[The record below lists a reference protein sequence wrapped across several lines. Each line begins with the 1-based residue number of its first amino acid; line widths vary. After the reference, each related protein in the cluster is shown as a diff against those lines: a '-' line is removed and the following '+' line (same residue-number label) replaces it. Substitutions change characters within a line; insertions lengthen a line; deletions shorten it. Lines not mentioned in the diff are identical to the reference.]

1 MPVQTRQAALPDRA
15 IVLGAA
21 DVSDEALTA
30 MVGDSL
36 DVDGVE
42 LVDGQVAVAAYD
54 LEALTTAGRY
64 WVRGTARHSGGQSSY
79 AFFVKVVQS
88 WTRSPQFQRVPE
100 PLREIAAAGL
110 PWRNEPAVYRSDLAA
125 RLPTGLAMPR
135 AHAVVEI
142 DDLSAGLWL
151 QAIAH
156 DPSRW
161 QPPTFARA
169 AYLLGR
175 LAASPRVRPLRS
187 LGSSDVV
194 RGYGHGRLEHQV
206 LPALRTPELWN
217 HPLVAP
223 AFDPVQRDRLL
234 ATADALPQL
243 LQELDGAPLGTAHGD
258 ACPRNLLVRPEDPN
272 GFVLID
278 FGFWCEAPLGFDL
291 TQLLVGEIQTGER
304 SAAELAELE
313 ATCLPAYRQG
323 LHDEGISISLE
334 ALRRSHALL
343 MLLYFGL
350 SAAPLEV
357 LFGLPAPG
365 SADVIQERAR
375 AATFVLDLL
384 DATTPR

>member
-1 MPVQTRQAALPDRA
+1 VQAQQAAVSDRA

-36 DVDGVE
+36 SADGVE
-42 LVDGQVAVAAYD
+42 LVDGHVRVADYD

-64 WVRGTARHSGGQSSY
+64 WVRGTARHPGGECSY

-110 PWRNEPAVYRSDLAA
+110 PWRNEPAVYRSDLAD
-125 RLPTGLAMPR
+125 RLPAGLTMPR

-151 QAIAH
+151 QAIDH
-156 DPSRW
+156 DPNRW
-161 QPPTFARA
+161 QRPTFARA

-175 LAASPRVRPLRS
+175 MAASSRVRPLRS

-194 RGYGHGRLEHQV
+194 RSYGHGRLEHQV
-206 LPALRTPELWN
+206 LPALRTRELWN

-223 AFDPVQRDRLL
+223 AFDAVLRDRLL
-234 ATADALPQL
+234 ATADALPQF

-258 ACPRNLLVRPEDPN
+258 ACPRNLLVRPENPN

-313 ATCLPAYRQG
+313 AICLPAYHQG

-375 AATFVLDLL
+375 AASFVLDLL
-384 DATTPR
+384 DATTPC

>member
-1 MPVQTRQAALPDRA
+1 MPLQARHAAVSDRSS
-15 IVLGAA
+15 ILGAA
-21 DVSDEALTA
+21 DVSDETLAA

-36 DVDGVE
+36 GVDGVE
-42 LVDGQVAVAAYD
+42 LVDVHVQAADYD

-64 WVRGTARHSGGQSSY
+64 WVRGTARHTGGESSY

-88 WTRSPQFQRVPE
+88 WIRSPQFQRVPE

-110 PWRNEPAVYRSDLAA
+110 PWRNEPAVYRSDLGD
-125 RLPTGLAMPR
+125 RLPAGLAVPR

-142 DDLSAGLWL
+142 DDFSAGLWL
-151 QAIAH
+151 QAIDH

-161 QPPTFARA
+161 QRATFARA

-175 LAASPRVRPLRS
+175 LAASSRVRPLRS

-194 RGYGHGRLEHQV
+194 RGYARGRLEHQV
-206 LPALRTPELWN
+206 LPALRSSELWN

-223 AFDPVQRDRLL
+223 AFDPVLRDRLL
-234 ATADALPQL
+234 ASADALPRFL
-243 LQELDGAPLGTAHGD
+243 GELDRAPVGSAHGD
-258 ACPRNLLVRPEDPN
+258 ACPRNLLVRPENP
-272 GFVLID
+272 GCFVLID
-278 FGFWCEAPLGFDL
+278 FGFWCEAPIGFDL

-304 SAAELAELE
+304 SAAEFAELE
-313 ATCLPAYRQG
+313 AICLSAHRRG
-323 LHDEGISISLE
+323 LQDEGLTISLGT
-334 ALRRSHALL
+334 LRRAHALL

-365 SADVIQERAR
+365 SAEVIQERAR

-384 DATTPR
+384 DATTPT